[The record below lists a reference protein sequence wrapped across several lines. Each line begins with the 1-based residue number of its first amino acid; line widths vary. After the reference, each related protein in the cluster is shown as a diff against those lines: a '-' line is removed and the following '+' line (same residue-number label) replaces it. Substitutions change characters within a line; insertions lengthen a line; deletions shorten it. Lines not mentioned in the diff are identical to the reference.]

1 VTHAAQ
7 PTPLLLKLALRAC
20 ERGDSEAAAD
30 ALRGVLAMEASG
42 APPAP
47 EAVRAVSLK
56 ELARILGY
64 SDRHVRS
71 LRKKG
76 IIPADAVLSSG
87 RGTRILV
94 DRAIQGLRANDR
106 SPRQRD
112 YEPVQR
118 DQVETEGVEFVR
130 RRNGLRVM
138 TNAASTDPT
147 PKPER

>member
-1 VTHAAQ
+1 
-7 PTPLLLKLALRAC
+7 
-20 ERGDSEAAAD
+20 
-30 ALRGVLAMEASG
+30 
-42 APPAP
+42 
-47 EAVRAVSLK
+47 VSLK

-71 LRKKG
+71 LRKTD

-94 DRAIQGLRANDR
+94 DLAIQGLRANDCP
-106 SPRQRD
+106 PRLRD

-118 DQVETEGVEFVR
+118 DQVETEGAEFVR
-130 RRNGLRVM
+130 RRSGLRVM